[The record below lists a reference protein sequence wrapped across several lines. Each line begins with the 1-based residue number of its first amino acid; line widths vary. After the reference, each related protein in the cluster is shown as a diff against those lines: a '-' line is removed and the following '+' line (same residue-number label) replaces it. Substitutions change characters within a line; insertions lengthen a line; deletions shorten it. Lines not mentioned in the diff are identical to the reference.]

1 MQMGMKATHFDK
13 MAALAH
19 RHFNQLAAMVSD
31 SISGR
36 KVLAAMVMKTSS
48 VSEGI
53 VISLGTGKNK
63 LFYISVREANIL
75 SLAANVYCF
84 FKTNVK

>member
-36 KVLAAMVMKTSS
+36 KVLAAMVMKSSS

-63 LFYISVREANIL
+63 PFYILVREANIL
-75 SLAANVYCF
+75 SLVITVVVYF
-84 FKTNVK
+84 G